1 MNKMDDLNLHYRF
14 LNWRRRIR
22 EIREVRA
29 FRYQERFKHILVDG
43 DTLSYHGNSGE
54 VGCYVASRP
63 LTKDSNYFEVSIVD
77 SGVRGTIAVGLVPQ
91 YYSLDHQPG
100 WLPDSVAY
108 HADDGKLYNGRAKG
122 RQFGSKCNS
131 GDRIGCGIEPVSF
144 DVQTAQIFFTKN
156 GKRQEASDGEG
167 LGEEQVGSTI
177 MPMSPDGLFP
187 AVGMHSLGEEVRLH
201 LNAELGRED
210 DSVMMVDSY
219 EDEWGR
225 LHDVRVCGTGPW
237 VDLFQ
242 QGDWGG
248 VMAKCA
254 GPRVGP
260 ALSHPVRSAA
270 LPVSP
275 QQGEGLRLSR
285 QLLEY
290 LGKGKSIV
298 DVGLAQARHPLST
311 RSHYFEVEIVDPGEK
326 CYIALGLARKDY
338 PKNRHP
344 GWSRG
349 SVAYHA
355 DDGKIFHGSGVGD
368 PFGPRCYKGDIMG
381 CGIMFPRD
389 YILDSEGD
397 SDDSCDTVI
406 LSPTARAVRNVRN
419 VMYLHQE
426 GEEEEEEEE
435 EEDDGEEIEQEH
447 EGKKVVVFFTRNGK
461 IIGKKDAVVPSGGFF
476 PTIGMLSC
484 GEKVKV
490 DLHPLSG

>member
-1 MNKMDDLNLHYRF
+1 MDDLNLHYRF

-29 FRYQERFKHILVDG
+29 IRYQERFKHILVDG

-54 VGCYVASRP
+54 VGCYVAPRP
-63 LTKDSNYFEVSIVD
+63 LTKDNNYFEVSIVD

-100 WLPDSVAY
+100 WLPHSVAY
-108 HADDGKLYNGRAKG
+108 HADDGNCSPGESLKVLCEIYLSVRPSRLYNGRAKG
-122 RQFGSKCNS
+122 RQFGTKCNS

-144 DVQTAQIFFTKN
+144 EVQTAQIFFTKN
-156 GKRQEASDGEG
+156 GKR
-167 LGEEQVGSTI
+167 VGSTI
-177 MPMSPDGLFP
+177 MPLSPEGLFP

-201 LNAELGRED
+201 LHAELGSEEED
-210 DSVMMVDSY
+210 DSIMMVDSY

-225 LHDVRVCGTGPW
+225 LHDVKVCGT
-237 VDLFQ
+237 
-242 QGDWGG
+242 
-248 VMAKCA
+248 
-254 GPRVGP
+254 
-260 ALSHPVRSAA
+260 
-270 LPVSP
+270 
-275 QQGEGLRLSR
+275 
-285 QLLEY
+285 LLEY
-290 LGKGKSIV
+290 IGKGKSII
-298 DVGLAQARHPLST
+298 DVGLAQARQPLST

-397 SDDSCDTVI
+397 SDDSCDTVAI
-406 LSPTARAVRNVRN
+406 RAKPRGVRNVL
-419 VMYLHQE
+419 YLHQE
-426 GEEEEEEEE
+426 ADEDED
-435 EEDDGEEIEQEH
+435 EEDDGEDMEQEH

-461 IIGKKDAVVPSGGFF
+461 IIGKKDAVVPSGGFY
-476 PTIGMLSC
+476 PTIGMLSS

>member
-1 MNKMDDLNLHYRF
+1 MRRTRRPRFVLMNKMDDLNLHYRF

-156 GKRQEASDGEG
+156 GKR
-167 LGEEQVGSTI
+167 VGSTI

-225 LHDVRVCGTGPW
+225 LHDVRVCGT
-237 VDLFQ
+237 
-242 QGDWGG
+242 
-248 VMAKCA
+248 
-254 GPRVGP
+254 
-260 ALSHPVRSAA
+260 
-270 LPVSP
+270 
-275 QQGEGLRLSR
+275 
-285 QLLEY
+285 LLEY

-326 CYIALGLARKDY
+326 CYIALGLARKVGDSCWLFTWRAAQLWGCWSGAR
-338 PKNRHP
+338 KLL
-344 GWSRG
+344 GKSKSRG
-349 SVAYHA
+349 AGRGGRVFTRDRAQLFVFAVGGYGPLVTHDRIEDPDCSTQVGWGQPAALAVKAKHPCHLPCVPCNL
-355 DDGKIFHGSGVGD
+355 KCLKGVG
-368 PFGPRCYKGDIMG
+368 GYRGV
-381 CGIMFPRD
+381 
-389 YILDSEGD
+389 S
-397 SDDSCDTVI
+397 SC
-406 LSPTARAVRNVRN
+406 LGS
-419 VMYLHQE
+419 
-426 GEEEEEEEE
+426 
-435 EEDDGEEIEQEH
+435 
-447 EGKKVVVFFTRNGK
+447 
-461 IIGKKDAVVPSGGFF
+461 
-476 PTIGMLSC
+476 
-484 GEKVKV
+484 
-490 DLHPLSG
+490 